1 MDITIKSGNKA
12 FAPTWDM
19 VMGHKNKLIT
29 DEQYTIQYM
38 HMLEESYKRNKPEW
52 DKLLAMESVTFVCY
66 CPKSNFCHRHLLAKY
81 LKHKFPDMVLLNG
94 EI

>member
-19 VMGHKNKLIT
+19 VMGYKNKTISE
-29 DEQYTIQYM
+29 DQYTTQYLQ
-38 HMLEESYKRNKPEW
+38 MLNDSYKKNKSEW

-66 CPKSNFCHRHLLAKY
+66 CPKNNFCHRHLLAEY
-81 LKHKFPDMVLLNG
+81 LFVKFPNKVILGG
-94 EI
+94 EV